1 VNLNFVK
8 KLNSFKKLIFFKK
21 WFIGFGINLSVYQ
34 FWWILTIVGLSVLVL
49 VYRLVYQFLISQI

>member
-8 KLNSFKKLIFFKK
+8 KLNSFKKLIFLKK